1 MTPTT
6 TDRLLA
12 VCKIALLQFGTSGEA
27 SAVQTLLT
35 IRERCTWGPARSM
48 WLQHTGEV
56 LVQGALLRRERRR
69 AAELLDG
76 YKQLLMASDG
86 AADAAWCVP
95 CRRCLHHRSHF

>member
-86 AADAAWCVP
+86 AADAAW
-95 CRRCLHHRSHF
+95 